1 MILMVVASEKTTT
14 TTEREGSPQSILRK
28 ENTTRE
34 GDLQSVPRNDIPIRG
49 EEALRIA
56 RWLPRTSKSAISRG
70 CNENI
75 GANDFRLIS
84 VPRESEV
91 PDPRKWKVGFL
102 K

>member
-49 EEALRIA
+49 EEALRII
-56 RWLPRTSKSAISRG
+56 LEEETIPDHEILDISYRYV
-70 CNENI
+70 
-75 GANDFRLIS
+75 L
-84 VPRESEV
+84 
-91 PDPRKWKVGFL
+91 
-102 K
+102 